1 MLQVADLSNYQI
13 DLARGFVPAE
23 EPPGRLPAYYAPWEN
38 IAGQLSDWLM
48 SGRLRM
54 IIDHLPHLSL
64 EQLESEG
71 EWQRAML
78 LLSVMGHAYVWG
90 GAEPAAQLPA
100 QIAVPWWQLAE
111 KIGRPPVGAHQSMV
125 LNNWRRLAPERP
137 LALDNVTTQVTFV
150 GGIDESWFYLVT
162 LQIELDGA
170 LAVPALLHAQAAVA
184 QDRPEL
190 LAEQLQ
196 FISDALTAMLHS
208 LGRMVEKCDPY
219 IFFNRIRP
227 YFDGWAAPGL
237 VYEGVSNAP
246 QQFVG
251 GSAAQSA
258 LLQALDAG
266 LGVVHTSERTRPFLQ
281 EMRHYMPC
289 THRNFLAALES
300 GPAVREYIYG
310 RAENHPQLVD
320 LYNRCISQLDA
331 FRQKHIEISVRYII
345 HQTPKDQEVKGTGG
359 TSFVPFL
366 SEARKE
372 TKRQLMQDES
382 RSK

>member
-1 MLQVADLSNYQI
+1 MLQVADLDKYQI
-13 DLARGFVPAE
+13 DLVRGFVPAE
-23 EPPGRLPAYYAPWEN
+23 EPAGQLPAYYAPWEN
-38 IAGQLSDWLM
+38 IAGQLSNWLM

-54 IIDHLPHLSL
+54 VIDHLPQLSL
-64 EQLESEG
+64 ERLASESER
-71 EWQRAML
+71 QRAML

-90 GAEPAAQLPA
+90 GAEPATRLPA

-111 KIGRPPVGAHQSMV
+111 KIGRPPVAAHQSMV
-125 LNNWRRLAPERP
+125 LNNWQRLDKERP

-150 GGIDESWFYLVT
+150 GGMDESWFYLVT

-170 LAVPALLHAQAAVA
+170 PAVPALLRAQAAVV
-184 QDRPEL
+184 QERPDL

-196 FISDALTAMLHS
+196 IISDALTAMLNS

-227 YFDGWAAPGL
+227 YFDGWSGAGL
-237 VYEGVSNAP
+237 VYEGLSSDP

-266 LGVVHTSERTRPFLQ
+266 LGVIHTSEGTRPFLQ

-289 THRNFLAALES
+289 THRDFLSALES
-300 GPAVREYIYG
+300 GPTVRDYVRG
-310 RAENHPQLVD
+310 RANTHPQLVEV
-320 LYNRCISQLDA
+320 YNRCISQLAA

-345 HQTPKDQEVKGTGG
+345 HQTPQDQEVKGTGG

-372 TKRQLMQDES
+372 TKRQLVQGES
-382 RSK
+382 KT